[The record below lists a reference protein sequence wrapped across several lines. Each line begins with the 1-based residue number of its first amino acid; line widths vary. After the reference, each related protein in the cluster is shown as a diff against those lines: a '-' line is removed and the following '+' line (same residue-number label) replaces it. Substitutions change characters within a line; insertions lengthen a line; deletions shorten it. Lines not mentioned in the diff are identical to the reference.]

1 MIYEKQYDEYF
12 AAVEDYIDKLW
23 DSSEEL
29 PTDNTPPLTLAKAMR
44 YSLLA
49 GGKRLRPVLLMAAAD
64 FMSVSLKDALPY
76 AVAVEMIHT
85 YSLIHDDLPSMDND
99 DLRRGKPSN
108 HIVFGEGMATLA
120 GDGLQSAAFEA
131 MLSAAAGGAIKPQRA
146 VLAMREIA
154 LRAGIGGM
162 IGGQVIDL
170 ESEDR
175 QPEANRLYYL
185 QQKKT
190 ADLITAPI
198 LAGLLLGG
206 ADEGTL
212 ADFEKYGRGLGHAFQ
227 VIDDCLDVI
236 GTESQLGKP
245 IGSDEERGKLTA
257 VSLYGLDE
265 AKRVAEEFTND
276 AVSAMQKYGEKADF
290 FTELANYSLS
300 RMR

>member
-1 MIYEKQYDEYF
+1 MIYEKQYDEYL
-12 AAVEDYIDKLW
+12 ALVDDYIEKLW
-23 DSSEEL
+23 DDAEEL
-29 PTDNTPPLTLAKAMR
+29 PKTDAPPLTLAKAMR

-49 GGKRLRPVLLMAAAD
+49 GGKRMRPVLLMAAAD
-64 FMSVSLKDALPY
+64 FMSVPLMAALPY
-76 AVAVEMIHT
+76 AAAVEMIHT
-85 YSLIHDDLPSMDND
+85 YSLIHDDLPAMDDD

-108 HIVFGEGMATLA
+108 HIVFGDGMAILA
-120 GDGLQSAAFEA
+120 GDGLQSAAFET
-131 MLSAAAGGAIKPQRA
+131 MLSAAANGEIKPENAIRA
-146 VLAMREIA
+146 MKEIS

-175 QPEANRLYYL
+175 QPEAGRLFYL

-206 ADEGTL
+206 ASGAIL
-212 ADFEKYGRGLGHAFQ
+212 SDFEKYGAGLGHAFQ

-236 GTESQLGKP
+236 GNQQELGKP
-245 IGSDEERGKLTA
+245 IGSDAEHGKLTA
-257 VSLYGLDE
+257 VSLYGLSG
-265 AKRVAEEFTND
+265 AKKAAEEFTQD
-276 AVSAMQKYGEKADF
+276 AVNALAPYGEKADF